1 MPMGENRNSAT
12 SSTRMPALWRGKA
25 PLILA
30 SKSPSR
36 RALLRAA
43 ALDVEVVA
51 PDVDERELEHRHF
64 AAGGSLDGLAGVL
77 ARAKALAVS
86 DQRPEA
92 YCLGADQTLALDGRL
107 MHKPRD
113 VAEAAESLAAL
124 GGTTHRLNSAFCMAF
139 AGRELVIDNDFA
151 DLQMRPLDLATI
163 ARYLDRAGPSALASV
178 GAYQVEGLGV
188 HLFDRIEGDHAA
200 ILGLPM
206 LKLLAWLR
214 RENLISL

>member
-1 MPMGENRNSAT
+1 MGEGLILTPTAT
-12 SSTRMPALWRGKA
+12 RRPALWRGGG

-30 SKSPSR
+30 SRSSSR
-36 RALLRAA
+36 RALLTAA
-43 ALDVEVVA
+43 GLEIEVVA
-51 PDVDERELEHRHF
+51 PEVDERELESRHF

-86 DQRPEA
+86 ALRPEA
-92 YCLGADQTLALDGRL
+92 YCLGADQTLALKGRV

-113 VAEAAESLAAL
+113 FAEAAESLAAL
-124 GGTTHRLNSAFCMAF
+124 GGKTHRLNSAFCVAF
-139 AGRELVIDNDFA
+139 GGRDLVLDNDYA
-151 DLQMRPLDLATI
+151 DLRMRPLDLDTI
-163 ARYLDRAGPSALASV
+163 ARYLDRVGPPGLSNV
-178 GAYQVEGLGV
+178 GSYQVEGLGV
-188 HLFDRIEGDHAA
+188 HLFDRIEGDHAT